1 MVNAQQ
7 ALPSVQARPLI
18 IDAHTHIFPPAV
30 ITDRGAVAARE
41 PWFATLFGGRAR
53 MADADALLSEMDS
66 AGVER
71 SLCFGFGWQGR
82 EMHRR
87 CNEYLVESAAASG
100 GRIRAGITVP
110 ADDSDATMAELEYWR
125 GAPVAAVGELYA
137 GGQGFELGKLHHS
150 SPLPQAC
157 VDRDL
162 ILCVHVTE
170 PAGHSYPGKDS
181 TGPRQIASFVA
192 GMPDGLRLQLP
203 HWGAGFGIFESMP
216 EVRARTGSVRYDC
229 AASHLLYD
237 DSIYGLMTRI
247 APDRVLFGSDFPLTS
262 QRRMLRRIRR
272 LGLETG
278 LQADLLGRNAAA
290 WGI

>member
-1 MVNAQQ
+1 M
-7 ALPSVQARPLI
+7 
-18 IDAHTHIFPPAV
+18 DAHTHIFPPTV
-30 ITDRGAVAARE
+30 IADRAALAERE
-41 PWFATLFGGRAR
+41 PWFGALYGGRAR
-53 MADADALLSEMDS
+53 MADADALLSEMDR

-71 SLCFGFGWQGR
+71 SLCFGFGWRGLK
-82 EMHRR
+82 MHRR
-87 CNEYLVESAAASG
+87 CNDYLVETAAGSG

-110 ADDSDATMAELEYWR
+110 VADADATIAELEYWR

-137 GGQGFELGKLHHS
+137 DGQGFDLANLHRS

-162 ILCVHVTE
+162 ILCIHVTE

-181 TGPRQIASFVA
+181 TGPRQIASFLA
-192 GMPDGLRLQLP
+192 GMPEGLRLQLP

-216 EVRARTGSVRYDC
+216 EIRARTGSVRYDC

-237 DSIYGLMTRI
+237 DSIYGLMARI
-247 APDRVLFGSDFPLTS
+247 APGRILFGSDYPLTS
-262 QRRMLRRIRR
+262 QRRMLRRVRR
-272 LGLETG
+272 VGLEPG
-278 LQADLLGRNAAA
+278 LEADFLGRSADG

>member
-1 MVNAQQ
+1 MIADRE
-7 ALPSVQARPLI
+7 SVAE
-18 IDAHTHIFPPAV
+18 
-30 ITDRGAVAARE
+30 RE
-41 PWFATLFGGRAR
+41 PWFAALYRGRGR
-53 MADADALLSEMDS
+53 MADADALLAEMDR

-71 SLCFGFGWQGR
+71 SLCFGFGWR
-82 EMHRR
+82 SETMHRK
-87 CNEYLVESAAASG
+87 CNEYLVESAAGSG

-110 ADDSDATMAELEYWR
+110 AADPDATMAELEYWR

-137 GGQGFELGKLHHS
+137 GGQGFDLADLHRT

-170 PAGHSYPGKDS
+170 PAGHTYPGKDS
-181 TGPRQIASFVA
+181 TGPRQIASFLA
-192 GMPDGLRLQLP
+192 GMPEGLRLQLP

-216 EVRARTGSVRYDC
+216 EVRDRTGSVRYDC

-237 DSIYGLMTRI
+237 DSIYGLMAQI
-247 APDRVLFGSDFPLTS
+247 APGRILFGSDYPLTS
-262 QRRMLRRIRR
+262 QLRMLGRVRRA
-272 LGLETG
+272 GLAPET
-278 LQADLLGRNAAA
+278 QAGFLGRNAAG

>member
-1 MVNAQQ
+1 MIADRE
-7 ALPSVQARPLI
+7 SVAE
-18 IDAHTHIFPPAV
+18 
-30 ITDRGAVAARE
+30 RE
-41 PWFATLFGGRAR
+41 PWFAALYRGRGR
-53 MADADALLSEMDS
+53 MADADALLAEMDR

-71 SLCFGFGWQGR
+71 SLCFGFGWR
-82 EMHRR
+82 SETMHRK
-87 CNEYLVESAAASG
+87 CNEYLVESAAGSG

-110 ADDSDATMAELEYWR
+110 AADPGATMAELEYWR

-137 GGQGFELGKLHHS
+137 GGQGFDLADLHRT

-170 PAGHSYPGKDS
+170 PAGHTYPGKDA
-181 TGPRQIASFVA
+181 TGPRQIASFLA
-192 GMPDGLRLQLP
+192 GMPAGLRLQLP

-216 EVRARTGSVRYDC
+216 EVRARTGSVCYDS

-237 DSIYGLMTRI
+237 DSIYGLMAQI
-247 APDRVLFGSDFPLTS
+247 APGRILFGSDYPLTS
-262 QRRMLRRIRR
+262 QRRMLGRVRRA
-272 LGLETG
+272 GLSSET
-278 LQADLLGRNAAA
+278 QAEFLGRNAAG

>member
-1 MVNAQQ
+1 MIADRE
-7 ALPSVQARPLI
+7 SVAE
-18 IDAHTHIFPPAV
+18 
-30 ITDRGAVAARE
+30 RE
-41 PWFATLFGGRAR
+41 PWFAALYRGRGR
-53 MADADALLSEMDS
+53 MADADALLAEMDR

-71 SLCFGFGWQGR
+71 SLCFGFGWQGGA
-82 EMHRR
+82 MHRK
-87 CNEYLVESAAASG
+87 CNEYLVESAAGSG

-110 ADDSDATMAELEYWR
+110 AAEPDATMDELEYWR

-137 GGQGFELGKLHHS
+137 GGQGFDLADLHRT

-170 PAGHSYPGKDS
+170 PAGHRYPGKDA
-181 TGPRQIASFVA
+181 TGPRQIASFLA
-192 GMPDGLRLQLP
+192 GMPAGLRLQLP

-237 DSIYGLMTRI
+237 DSIYGLMAQI
-247 APDRVLFGSDFPLTS
+247 APGRILFGSDFPLTS
-262 QRRMLRRIRR
+262 QRRMLRRVRR
-272 LGLETG
+272 AGLAPEA
-278 LQADLLGRNAAA
+278 QAQFLGRNAAG